1 MYLWKNFTSRIK
13 FNSWF
18 DFLFLDYFFFFSYS
32 NLGSLGKREGFLYLY
47 IFANL
52 QKYTYN

>member
-1 MYLWKNFTSRIK
+1 MKEFHLKNQIQ
-13 FNSWF
+13 
-18 DFLFLDYFFFFSYS
+18 FLIRLFFFSYS